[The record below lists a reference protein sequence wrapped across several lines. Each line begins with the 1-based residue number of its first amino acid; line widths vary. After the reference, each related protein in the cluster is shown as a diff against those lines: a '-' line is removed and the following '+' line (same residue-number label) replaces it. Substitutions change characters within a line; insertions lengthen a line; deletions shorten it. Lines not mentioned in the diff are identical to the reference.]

1 MDTIN
6 GDILDMDVILMGK
19 SRLLS
24 WKRVLAMF
32 EEELGLVTDLG
43 E

>member
-1 MDTIN
+1 MDTIS
-6 GDILDMDVILMGK
+6 GDILDMDVILMGE

-24 WKRVLAMF
+24 WKNLLTVS
-32 EEELGLVTDLG
+32 EEELGLVTDLV